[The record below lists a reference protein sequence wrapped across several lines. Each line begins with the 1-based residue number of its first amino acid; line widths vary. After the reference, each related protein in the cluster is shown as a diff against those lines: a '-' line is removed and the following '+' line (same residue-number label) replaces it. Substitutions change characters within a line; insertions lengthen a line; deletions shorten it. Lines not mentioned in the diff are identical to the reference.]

1 MLKTIPKSNISK
13 RNFKV
18 YKEWS
23 LSDSD
28 YAVVSAS
35 NSYGSDN
42 YSLWNSIN
50 SKYYNSDATAITLF
64 GRVSDLANLTAERT
78 ISNNI
83 YTIAI
88 PQELYGEGIKDG
100 SVTILNHNNDSIYSD
115 DGKGNIFSS
124 VPEYNL
130 TSIDFESG
138 ELIITDNDGESFI
151 GTIHPSS
158 PIDLESGEMTV
169 TFGTDTDVISIVTID
184 VEAGLMR
191 VSEPLDFEG
200 LSIDASQ
207 FGNIFYEDGLIII
220 NELITSYSLD
230 YRSTKTIYETEV
242 LVSSKAGEFN
252 TSQSP
257 SAVDVVLT
265 NSYDFTTTAIPNV
278 KPAGT
283 IKIKE
288 VGDIKLK
295 SSITG
300 SHLPSVSG
308 SWDDYHTSASIDPTG
323 SYLAPFITTIGLY
336 DDDNNMI
343 AVAKLPKP
351 IKNLPDYDMNFIVRF
366 DT

>member
-23 LSDSD
+23 LSNSD

-50 SKYYNSDATAITLF
+50 SKFYNSDATAITLF
-64 GRVSDLANLTAERT
+64 GKVSDLSNLSAERKIANT
-78 ISNNI
+78 I
-83 YTIAI
+83 YTIAV
-88 PQELYGEGIKDG
+88 PQELYGEAIKSK
-100 SVTILNHNNDSIYSD
+100 SVQIVNHDNDSIYSD
-115 DGKGNIFSS
+115 DGSGNIFSS
-124 VPEYNL
+124 VPEYTL
-130 TSIDFESG
+130 ASIDFELG
-138 ELIITDNDGESFI
+138 QITISDNDGEVFT

-158 PIDLESGEMTV
+158 PTDLESGEMTV
-169 TFGTDTDVISIVTID
+169 TFGTDTDVVNIVSFD
-184 VEAGLMR
+184 LQAGLMK
-191 VSEPLDFEG
+191 VSEVLDFDG

-207 FGNIFYEDGLIII
+207 FGNIFYEDGLIVLT
-220 NELITSYSLD
+220 ELITSYSLE

-278 KPAGT
+278 KPAET
-283 IKIKE
+283 VKIKE